1 MSYSINAGIQVQDP
15 TDPNGTWYSI
25 TDDNRQP
32 IKMGFEVIEKTNR
45 MADGTLRRY
54 VVARKNKI
62 STSWQSTWSATSQ
75 TSDGGKGMAWLRSY
89 YEANVFVPVYLRL
102 TAASVN
108 TQNISTSPG
117 FVPTEVVKTPYL
129 YDADDTYIPSVVSN
143 LSDNMTY
150 HMFITSFDYEV
161 VKRNKNFDLVN
172 VNIEFTEI

>member
-15 TDPNGTWYSI
+15 TNLSGTWYSI

-62 STSWQSTWSATSQ
+62 STSWQNTWSATSE

-89 YEANVFVPVYLRL
+89 YEANVFIPIYLRL
-102 TAASVN
+102 TAASIN
-108 TQNISTSPG
+108 TQDISTSPG
-117 FVPTEVVKTPYL
+117 FIPTENIKTLYQ
-129 YDADDTYIPSVVSN
+129 YDATDTYIPSIVAN
-143 LSDNMTY
+143 NSDNMTY
-150 HMFITSFDYEV
+150 HMFITNFDYEV
-161 VKRNKNFDLVN
+161 VKRNKKFDLVN
-172 VNIEFTEI
+172 VTIEFTEI